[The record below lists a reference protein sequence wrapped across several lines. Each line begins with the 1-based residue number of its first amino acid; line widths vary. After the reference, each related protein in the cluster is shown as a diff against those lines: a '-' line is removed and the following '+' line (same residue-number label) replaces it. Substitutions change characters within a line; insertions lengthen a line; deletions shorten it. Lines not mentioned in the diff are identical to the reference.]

1 MRYESF
7 YPFVQ
12 QPATPPP
19 MGQTGFGPPPQM
31 NPMQMPNQ
39 PMQNGN
45 PMGNQMGNPMGNQM
59 NNPLG
64 GQAANQG
71 QQQGPSKMESYMQTA
86 NQFMNTA
93 QQFAP
98 MVQQFAPMV
107 QNLPAMWR
115 LYKGFQGLPAAGAAV
130 AGVGAAASASAAGA
144 GQVLHSAHPF
154 HVSSNLKSYIFE
166 SIQRLRY
173 NRW

>member
-12 QPATPPP
+12 QSATPPP
-19 MGQTGFGPPPQM
+19 MGQTGFEPTWQI

-45 PMGNQMGNPMGNQM
+45 PMGNLMGNQM
-59 NNPLG
+59 NDPLG
-64 GQAANQG
+64 GQAANLG
-71 QQQGPSKMESYMQTA
+71 QQQGPSKIESYMQTA
-86 NQFMNTA
+86 NQFLNTA

-130 AGVGAAASASAAGA
+130 AGAGATASASATGAGA
-144 GQVLHSAHPF
+144 SATLGASIPR
-154 HVSSNLKSYIFE
+154 IF
-166 SIQRLRY
+166 QP
-173 NRW
+173 